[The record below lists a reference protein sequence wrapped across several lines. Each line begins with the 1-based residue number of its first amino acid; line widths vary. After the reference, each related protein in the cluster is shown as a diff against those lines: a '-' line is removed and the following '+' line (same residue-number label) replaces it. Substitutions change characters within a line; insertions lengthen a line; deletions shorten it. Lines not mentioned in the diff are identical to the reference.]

1 MPGSAFLDFS
11 SVYDLEFVC
20 DLEFGACDFQPHPG
34 CFLVRLSRFL
44 RRHVWMCIIILLAA
58 FLLGSVF
65 ILYAAEKKATPDLTY
80 FDAVRMVLV
89 FFMGEYGDTPATPLG
104 QVMSLVLFIFG
115 ILVGVTI
122 IGKIA
127 SLFVDLKLEN
137 KMPRDLEDH
146 IVMCNWNERA
156 DRIIREI
163 HSPLAAPDT
172 PIIVL
177 TTQDVNQQELQL
189 ATAYDKVHFQK
200 SDPVL
205 HEVLKEAGAH
215 RARSVII
222 LADPECSEPD
232 AQTALIALAIT
243 KLERDVPRK
252 PHMVAEVMSHNKV
265 QHLYDAGV
273 DEWICSADYGL
284 GIIAQSA
291 VYGKLSDVYQ
301 QLLTYSRETNEI
313 YLVNEKNFPQH
324 LLGQTFPQLADRLTH
339 HRTVENPCILLVSNV
354 MNR

>member
-1 MPGSAFLDFS
+1 MK
-11 SVYDLEFVC
+11 
-20 DLEFGACDFQPHPG
+20 
-34 CFLVRLSRFL
+34 LSRFL
-44 RRHVWMCIIILLAA
+44 RHHVWMCIIILLAA
-58 FLLGSVF
+58 FLLSSVF
-65 ILYAAEKKATPDLTY
+65 ILYAVEKKAAPDLTY

-115 ILVGVTI
+115 ILAGVTI

-127 SLFVDLKLEN
+127 SLFVDLKLEK
-137 KMPRDLEDH
+137 KMPRDLDNH
-146 IVMCNWNERA
+146 IVMCNWNPRA

-172 PIIVL
+172 QIVVL
-177 TTQDVNQQELQL
+177 TTQDIDEQELQL
-189 ATAYDKVHFQK
+189 AQAYDKVHFQK
-200 SDPVL
+200 SDPTL

-222 LADPECSEPD
+222 LADPECSDPD
-232 AQTALIALAIT
+232 AHTALIALAIT
-243 KLERDVPRK
+243 KLEQDVPRK
-252 PHMVAEVMSHNKV
+252 PHMVAEIMSHNKI

-313 YLVNEKNFPQH
+313 YLVAEERYPAQLH
-324 LLGQTFPQLADRLTH
+324 GQTFPAIADLLTH
-339 HRTVENPCILLVSNV
+339 HRTAENPCILVGIKRDEKIILNPRQEEFDALKSGDSLIV
-354 MNR
+354 MAFDQPDLTDLKVD